1 MEKTSLTIFLVRF
14 LAYISL
20 FLKYFCFYFFKLIKS
35 WWWLIL
41 PFILKRP
48 FQKLYLWHLRENW
61 FNKKV
66 KYVLLE
72 IKLPKEIERP
82 FKAAEEMMAGIHA
95 IHDVFDWRE
104 VWLEGKFQ
112 LSLSF
117 EIVSDGGDIHFYIW
131 TPTAYRDL
139 VESNIYAQY
148 PDVEIEEVEDY
159 TKKIP
164 HNIPNENWDLFGFDE
179 VTTKPNPYPIKTY
192 KYFEEHQ
199 EIKGEKRVDP
209 LAGFLE
215 GMSTLKPGE
224 YLWYQIWVKPI
235 REEIPW
241 RKEGLEIVNK
251 LVKRPGPPKS
261 KSIVSKVADLLFHGI
276 PPEAGEEKKEGE
288 STFISFPEM
297 TLTPRERE
305 IVKQIEEKIA
315 KFGYESLVR
324 FLYLGKKDVFFKAK
338 ARIPFG
344 FFKEI
349 SWEDL
354 NGLKP
359 NTKTMPKVHSSFME
373 KRRVYWKKRR
383 LFRAYVKR
391 LPTLYPRP
399 GGTYVLN
406 TEELATLYHFPGKTV
421 APAPTIKRIESKR
434 REPPPILPRE

>member
-1 MEKTSLTIFLVRF
+1 MEKFS
-14 LAYISL
+14 ISIL
-20 FLKYFCFYFFKLIKS
+20 FLKSFSWLRLILWYFFFYLWKIIKG
-35 WWWLIL
+35 WWWLIFTL
-41 PFILKRP
+41 LLIKPFKY
-48 FQKLYLWHLRENW
+48 LYLWFIRERW
-61 FNKKV
+61 FRTKV
-66 KYVLLE
+66 KYILLE

-82 FKAAEEMMAGIHA
+82 LKAMEEVMAGIHA

-117 EIVSDGGDIHFYIW
+117 EIVSDGGDIHFYIR
-131 TPTAYRDL
+131 TPEAYRDL
-139 VESNIYAQY
+139 IESNIYAQY
-148 PDVEIEEVEDY
+148 PDVEISQVEDY

-164 HNIPNENWDLFGFDE
+164 QNIPNENWDVFGFDE

-199 EIKGEKRVDP
+199 EVKEEKRVDP

-215 GMSTLKPGE
+215 GMATLRPGE
-224 YLWYQIWVKPI
+224 YLWYQILAKPI

-251 LVKRPGPPKS
+251 LVKRPEPKKPKS
-261 KSIVSKVADLLFHGI
+261 ILASVIDLLVYGK
-276 PPEAGEEKKEGE
+276 PPEGKEKEKKEM
-288 STFISFPEM
+288 TVLSFPEM
-297 TLTPRERE
+297 TLTTRERE
-305 IVKQIEEKIA
+305 IVQKIEEKIA
-315 KFGYESLVR
+315 KFGYECLVR

-359 NTKTMPKVHSSFME
+359 NSKTIPKVHSSFME
-373 KRRVYWKKRR
+373 KRRVYWRKRR
-383 LFRAYVKR
+383 LFRAYIRR
-391 LPTLYPRP
+391 LPTLYPRS
-399 GGTYVLN
+399 GGTYVFN
-406 TEELATLYHFPGKTV
+406 TEELATLYHFPGKAV
-421 APAPTIKRIESKR
+421 APAPTLKRIESKR
-434 REPPPILPRE
+434 REPPPILKR